1 MINRQN
7 WTLIFWSNI
16 LLRLSKILNF
26 KKYLFL
32 KKIISKFNNNLHL
45 KEKNTSLKIKKKG
58 VNIIVFSEE
67 LLIHLKH

>member
-45 KEKNTSLKIKKKG
+45 KEKNTSLKIKKRG
-58 VNIIVFSEE
+58 
-67 LLIHLKH
+67 